1 MSENLMKYFKDTVI
15 KVNRDGSESKIG
27 KLLAERDDYIVVLTE
42 EDGVVYYKTQHIRSY
57 TENMKGKWE
66 FDAEIPE
73 NFKNAEKF
81 KDLLKSLKYHWVKIN
96 RGGSEM
102 VKGVLCEVKDD
113 FVHLVANEELV
124 RIPMF
129 YINNVSYRSK
139 N

>member
-1 MSENLMKYFKDTVI
+1 MTENLMKYFKDTVI

-27 KLLAERDDYIVVLTE
+27 KLLDERDDYIAVLTE
-42 EDGVVYYKTQHIRSY
+42 EDGVVYYKTQHIKSF
-57 TENMKGKWE
+57 TENTKGKWE
-66 FDAEIPE
+66 FDVEIPE

-96 RGGSEM
+96 RGGSET
-102 VKGVLCEVKDD
+102 VNGVLCEVKDD
-113 FVHLVANEELV
+113 FVHVVANEELV
-124 RIPMF
+124 RIPIF